1 MSTTTVAGDIRL
13 KRVSPEYWQVTFD
26 LPPLN
31 IFGPA
36 NIPQL
41 EEVVSLIEIS
51 GDHRT
56 QNNRKD

>member
-1 MSTTTVAGDIRL
+1 MSTTTVAGGIHL
-13 KRVSPEYWQVTFD
+13 KRVSPEYWRVTFD

-41 EEVVSLIEIS
+41 EEVVVMIAE
-51 GDHRT
+51 GGVD
-56 QNNRKD
+56 